1 MGGSD
6 WPRASLAF
14 RGYPREVR
22 GDPPGDIAYV
32 YEEVS
37 RSGPYARPPGNYTGY
52 GDVRALVAH
61 ADDRFVIFGTGEEV
75 AL

>member
-1 MGGSD
+1 
-6 WPRASLAF
+6 
-14 RGYPREVR
+14 
-22 GDPPGDIAYV
+22 
-32 YEEVS
+32 VS